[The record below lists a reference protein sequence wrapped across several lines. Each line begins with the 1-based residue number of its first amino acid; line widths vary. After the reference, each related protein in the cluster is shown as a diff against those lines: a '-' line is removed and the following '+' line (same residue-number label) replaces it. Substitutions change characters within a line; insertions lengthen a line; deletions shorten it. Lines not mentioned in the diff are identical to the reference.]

1 MKRERENRE
10 GGMTEIFVRL
20 TREKEGERD
29 YSLFFSFFFVNKE
42 KEMRWSIM
50 GHCINYR

>member
-10 GGMTEIFVRL
+10 GGMAEIFVRL

-29 YSLFFSFFFVNKE
+29 YSLFFSFFLSTKR
-42 KEMRWSIM
+42 KK
-50 GHCINYR
+50 